1 MAKEKK
7 IYYCQN
13 CGARHTQWLGQC
25 PVCKQWNTIVE
36 QKISAGP
43 RPVATV
49 KTVGKIEAIR
59 LDEIQTG
66 KQYRIA
72 TGNTEFDRVL
82 GGGLV
87 PGSVILIGGEPG
99 IGKSTLV
106 LQTLLNT
113 PFNTLYVAGEESPVQ
128 IKMRAQRLG
137 VSTGNV
143 KLLPETETDKI
154 LAALQQHDPEI
165 LVVDSV
171 QTIYTSGIESAP
183 GSIVQIRE
191 SAARL
196 IQYAKQTGTIV
207 ILIGHITKEGYI
219 AGPKI
224 LEHMVDTVLQFE
236 GDRYHQYR
244 ILRSLKNRFGSTNE
258 IGIFEMTSSG
268 LLPVENPT
276 WLIPTTGDLYGIAVG
291 VVREGNRYF
300 AVETQ
305 ALVSKAVYGTPQRS
319 VTGYDAK
326 RLNMIL
332 AVLEKRASLKLSS
345 QDVFLNIAGGIRIF
359 DTGLDL
365 SVAAAV
371 ISSLENRPVP
381 GKTAFVGEIGLS
393 GEIRPVPGIEHRLA
407 EAGNIGF
414 EQVVVSGMER
424 SNLEKYEI
432 VVRKVNTVSDL
443 YDFLMSS

>member
-7 IYYCQN
+7 IFYCQN
-13 CGARHTQWLGQC
+13 CGARHSQWLGQC

-36 QKISAGP
+36 QKVTGGP
-43 RPVATV
+43 RSVAAV
-49 KTVGKIEAIR
+49 KSVGKIEAIR

-137 VSTGNV
+137 MSKGNI
-143 KLLPETETDKI
+143 KLLPETVTDKI

-207 ILIGHITKEGYI
+207 IFIGHITKEGYI

-236 GDRYHQYR
+236 GDRYQHYR
-244 ILRSLKNRFGSTNE
+244 LLRSLKNRFGSTNE

-268 LLPVENPT
+268 LLPVK
-276 WLIPTTGDLYGIAVG
+276 IPLG
-291 VVREGNRYF
+291 
-300 AVETQ
+300 
-305 ALVSKAVYGTPQRS
+305 
-319 VTGYDAK
+319 
-326 RLNMIL
+326 
-332 AVLEKRASLKLSS
+332 
-345 QDVFLNIAGGIRIF
+345 
-359 DTGLDL
+359 
-365 SVAAAV
+365 
-371 ISSLENRPVP
+371 
-381 GKTAFVGEIGLS
+381 
-393 GEIRPVPGIEHRLA
+393 
-407 EAGNIGF
+407 
-414 EQVVVSGMER
+414 
-424 SNLEKYEI
+424 
-432 VVRKVNTVSDL
+432 
-443 YDFLMSS
+443 

>member
-43 RPVATV
+43 RPVASV
-49 KTVGKIEAIR
+49 KTAGKIEAIR

-143 KLLPETETDKI
+143 KLLHETETDKI
-154 LAALQQHDPEI
+154 LTALQQHDPEI
-165 LVVDSV
+165 LVIDSV

-207 ILIGHITKEGYI
+207 IVIGHITKEGYI

-381 GKTAFVGEIGLS
+381 SKTAFVGEIGLS

-424 SNLEKYEI
+424 SNLGKYEI